1 MATAT
6 VESEASA
13 KPVRLAG
20 QPLIGHLAEFRR
32 DPLGLLER
40 CRAAPGPVVEMR
52 IRARTYALKT
62 AEDVRHVI
70 VSNASAYEKTARLV
84 GARGERVGGRGVF
97 FSPAGP
103 EHQHGRGLLR
113 PPLGREGVLGQDSE
127 IVAGVDRALESWPD
141 GDAIDLDRETT
152 ALAFRYMLKGIFGVR
167 PEESPE
173 LAQGIAAK
181 RWCLEQTVNVLLPRP
196 GFTPVTMSPARRRAL
211 RRLDHTLL
219 AMLARERSAQDPPAS
234 TLASLARA
242 TDGGDGHARD
252 TELRDQLVSIGITGY
267 MTVAA
272 ALTWTFYELARNPDM
287 AARLE
292 AEVDEALGD
301 RAPLAADAERLP
313 YAEMVITEALRLYPP
328 TWVFWRVV
336 RSDDELPS
344 GAKLRAGA
352 KVMLSPYIVQRSPA
366 YYEDPERFDPERMA
380 PPRVADRPRF
390 AFFPFGGGRR
400 ICVGRDF
407 ALLELTLMVARLA
420 QRVRFE
426 LLSGQASL
434 YPQLNLRP
442 RQPIEMRVTRR

>member
-6 VESEASA
+6 VERDASA

-20 QPLIGHLAEFRR
+20 QPLIGHLAQFRR

-70 VSNASAYEKTARLV
+70 VSNTSSYEKPARLV

-103 EHQHGRGLLR
+103 EHRRGRGLLR
-113 PPLGREGVLGQDSE
+113 PPLGREGVLGLDAE

-141 GDAIDLDRETT
+141 GEAIDLGRETT
-152 ALAFRYMLKGIFGVR
+152 ALAFRNMLKGIFGAR

-173 LAQGIAAK
+173 LAEGIAAK
-181 RWCLEQTVNVLLPRP
+181 RWCLEQTVRVLIPRP
-196 GFTPVTMSPARRRAL
+196 GFIPVTLSPARRRAL
-211 RRLDHTLL
+211 RRLDQTLL
-219 AMLARERSAQDPPAS
+219 AMLARERSAKDPPVT

-242 TDGGDGHARD
+242 MDRADGEASAR
-252 TELRDQLVSIGITGY
+252 EARDQLVNIGVTGY
-267 MTVAA
+267 MTVGA
-272 ALTWTFYELARNPDM
+272 ALTWSLYELACNPDM

-292 AEVDEALGD
+292 TEVDEELGD
-301 RAPLAADAERLP
+301 RAPVAADAERLS
-313 YAEMVITEALRLYPP
+313 YAEMVIAEALRMYPP
-328 TWVFWRVV
+328 TWAFWRMV
-336 RSDDELPS
+336 RADDELPS
-344 GAKLRAGA
+344 GTRLRAGA
-352 KVMLSPYIVQRSPA
+352 KVMLSPYLVQRSPT
-366 YYEDPERFDPERMA
+366 YYEQPERFDPERMEPA
-380 PPRVADRPRF
+380 RIAERPRF
-390 AFFPFGGGRR
+390 AYFPFGGGRR
-400 ICVGRDF
+400 VCVGRDF
-407 ALLELTLMVARLA
+407 ALLELTLMLARLA

-426 LLSGQASL
+426 LLSGQAAL
-434 YPQLNLRP
+434 YPYLNLRP